1 MKTLVVIFALLLG
14 TIFQNS
20 DYYHIIKI
28 KGKIF
33 NVTTNKLVMPGET
46 IKASDQLE
54 FSSEDALALV
64 ISDEKG
70 KFTLRMPEKDMF
82 GDEEMLASADASI
95 SPVESRSQLSMRAFG
110 QAGINDLN
118 EYFGEDYFNIIGE
131 KLIVSLDKA
140 QYEMDDNNYFT
151 FDFISGNNEK
161 SVRIKHDGQKIII
174 NKQDIVQEVTGK
186 LKDTINDV
194 AVYKYDL
201 NAKLL
206 VNVSNV
212 NLAFIDKQELKKEFK
227 AIIDILKNKDMDVKA
242 INKYLATYFLDVYG
256 NTDIVALNDFIYAI
270 TEAQ

>member
-14 TIFQNS
+14 SIFQNS

-33 NVTTNKLVMPGET
+33 NVTTNKLVMPGEK

-82 GDEEMLASADASI
+82 GDDEMLAYADAAI
-95 SPVESRSQLSMRAFG
+95 SPVESRSQLSMRAFA
-110 QAGINDLN
+110 QTGISDLQ
-118 EYFGEDYFNIIGE
+118 EYFGENYFNVIGDQLSVKLDNE
-131 KLIVSLDKA
+131 KHPLSENI
-140 QYEMDDNNYFT
+140 YFT
-151 FDFISGNNEK
+151 LDFVAGDDEK
-161 SVRIKHDGQKIII
+161 SVRIKNDGQQITLRKA
-174 NKQDIVQEVTGK
+174 DIMNEVTGN

-201 NAKLL
+201 NSKSL
-206 VNVSNV
+206 VNISNI
-212 NLAFIDKQELKKEFK
+212 NIAFIDKQALKNEFM
-227 AIIDILKNKDMDVKA
+227 AIISVLKDKNMDSKEM
-242 INKYLATYFLDVYG
+242 NKYLASYFVDVYG
-256 NTDIVALNDFIYAI
+256 KTDIIALNDFIHSI
-270 TEAQ
+270 NP